1 MCLICSEERSSSL
14 YVHRSIYFELCC
26 LIVGEIVFQ
35 PSDPAERFVLNG
47 KVNELVIT
55 VCSLRRVLSR
65 DGPRERAY
73 LGDIIRA
80 VLSWDPCLRGLSG
93 W

>member
-1 MCLICSEERSSSL
+1 M
-14 YVHRSIYFELCC
+14 
-26 LIVGEIVFQ
+26 
-35 PSDPAERFVLNG
+35 LNE
-47 KVNELVIT
+47 KVRVMLT
-55 VCSLRRVLSR
+55 KVCSLKRVLSR
-65 DGPRERAY
+65 DGPRDRAY

>member
-1 MCLICSEERSSSL
+1 MLSRCSL
-14 YVHRSIYFELCC
+14 VVGDIFPVH
-26 LIVGEIVFQ
+26 
-35 PSDPAERFVLNG
+35 PTERFALNG
-47 KVNELVIT
+47 KVKVMLT
-55 VCSLRRVLSR
+55 RDCGFATRVCYREMVLMW
-65 DGPRERAY
+65 AY